1 MGKDETSVNF
11 HSRRTCVH
19 NVSLIFVIK
28 YGKLF
33 IYLEKAIQIAYEK
46 PLSM

>member
-1 MGKDETSVNF
+1 MGKHETSVNY
-11 HSRRTCVH
+11 HSRRTCAH

-28 YGKLF
+28 YAKLQ
-33 IYLEKAIQIAYEK
+33 KAIQIAYEK